1 MEFYRALIIL
11 HFFFIYPE
19 VQSANENRAYQNKGY
34 DTHNND
40 ENGHLRESFLEL
52 RCRVYHVV
60 NKDIQ
65 QPKALAEIGY
75 ILSET
80 FFVRLRVQE
89 DHL

>member
-1 MEFYRALIIL
+1 MEFNRALIIR
-11 HFFFIYPE
+11 HFFFVYAE
-19 VQSANENRAYQNKGY
+19 VQSANENRADQNKGY
-34 DTHNND
+34 DTYNDD
-40 ENGHLRESFLEL
+40 ENGHLSDSFLEL
-52 RCRVYHVV
+52 GRGVYHVV